1 MLPGA
6 SLGQSAWEGRR
17 MLAAPRDVF
26 LPATTTTKK
35 RQTLSAGAR
44 EKWPDPD
51 PLAARAGKAG

>member
-1 MLPGA
+1 
-6 SLGQSAWEGRR
+6 